1 MATNQVTFPPSV
13 KKITRFASQKRSKR
27 IIDILSTALLTI
39 MSLAALFPFYW
50 MLSNSFKTEFEAFQ
64 FPPTLYPQEFTWE
77 NYRSLTDDLPFAL
90 FFWNSTK
97 ISFLGVVGQLFT
109 SSLAAFGFA
118 RLKFPGKDMLFLFVL
133 GMMMVPG
140 IVTIVPLY
148 IIVFNLDWVNTYY
161 PLILPS
167 MLGSSFGTFLLRQYM
182 LSLPIELE
190 DAARIDGC
198 NTFQIYY
205 LIVLPLL
212 KPALATL
219 GLFVFMDL
227 WNDFFGPLIFLDKLE
242 LFTVQLG
249 AALARGQWHTDQ
261 GQIMAGAVMISI
273 PVLLVFIFTQRYFVQ
288 GIALTGIK
296 G

>member
-1 MATNQVTFPPSV
+1 MSTPQVTLPSSAQ
-13 KKITRFASQKRSKR
+13 KITRLVSQNRSNR
-27 IIDILSTALLTI
+27 IKDVLSTVLLI
-39 MSLAALFPFYW
+39 LLSLAALFPFYW
-50 MLSNSFKTEFEAFQ
+50 MISNSFKTEFETFQ
-64 FPPTLYPQEFTWE
+64 FPPTLYPHEFTWE
-77 NYRSLTDDLPFAL
+77 NYLALTNTLPFAL

-97 ISFLGVVGQLFT
+97 ISVLGVLGQLFT

-118 RLKFPGKDMLFLFVL
+118 RLKFRGRDKLFLFVL
-133 GMMMVPG
+133 GTMMVPG
-140 IVTIVPLY
+140 IVTIIPLY
-148 IIVFNLDWVNTYY
+148 IIVFKLHWVNTYF
-161 PLILPS
+161 PLILPA

-182 LSLPIELE
+182 LTLPIELE
-190 DAARIDGC
+190 DAARMDGC

-205 LIVLPLL
+205 LIAVPLL

-219 GLFVFMDL
+219 GLFAFMDL
-227 WNDFFGPLIFLDKLE
+227 WNDFFGPLIFIDKVE

-249 AALARGQWHTDQ
+249 ATLARGQWHTDQ

-273 PVLLVFIFTQRYFVQ
+273 PVLLVFVLLQRYFVQ